1 LEIILNYLKALFHS
15 AILLIAVSS
24 LSSHAEISVGKPLPA
39 LQINEDGE
47 LLLSSDN
54 FSFAAWDSKVLGGD
68 GSKPRV
74 HTLQYVAGRQK
85 ASDLNK
91 PLTDTLAEMNFPLE
105 KHLVTTIVNIDDA
118 MWGTA
123 GFVSAELESKKR
135 LYKHSSIVA
144 DKKGDGQKTWELSKK
159 NSAIAIVS
167 SRGEVLFFKEGAL
180 NAKEIDTVL
189 GIITEQIGEL

>member
-1 LEIILNYLKALFHS
+1 MNYLKALFHS

-47 LLLSSDN
+47 LLLSNDN

-167 SRGEVLFFKEGAL
+167 SRGKVLFFKEGAL

>member
-1 LEIILNYLKALFHS
+1 LNYLKALFHS

-47 LLLSSDN
+47 LLLSNDN

-167 SRGEVLFFKEGAL
+167 SRGKVLFFKEGAL

>member
-47 LLLSSDN
+47 LLLSNDN

-167 SRGEVLFFKEGAL
+167 SRGKVLFFKEGAL

>member
-1 LEIILNYLKALFHS
+1 LNYLKALFHS

-47 LLLSSDN
+47 LLLSNDK
-54 FSFAAWDSKVLGGD
+54 FSFAAWDSSVIGGD

-74 HTLQYVAGRQK
+74 HTLQYVAGRQN

-91 PLTDTLAEMNFPLE
+91 PFTDTLAELKFPLE
-105 KHLVTTIVNIDDA
+105 KHLVTTIVNLDDA
-118 MWGTA
+118 LWGTS
-123 GFVSAELESKKR
+123 GFVRAELENKKR
-135 LYKHSSIVA
+135 LYKQSSIVA
-144 DKKGDGQKTWELSKK
+144 DKEGDGQKTWELSKK

-167 SRGEVLFFKEGAL
+167 SRGNVLFFKEGAL
-180 NAKEIDTVL
+180 SAKEIDTVL
-189 GIITEQIGEL
+189 AIITEQIGEL